1 MVLEK
6 HINVSGIQLQGNY
19 FSNKIQAER
28 QSIKA
33 ERRLH
38 IALEWSG

>member
-6 HINVSGIQLQGNY
+6 HINVSGIQLQSNH

-28 QSIKA
+28 QSIKT